1 VKQVDLHVAYEPYFG
16 WAFSALNFKS
26 EYAPFALWDVIAMGM
41 FDCYTVLRLQLKT
54 TIIF

>member
-16 WAFSALNFKS
+16 WTFSALNFKS

-41 FDCYTVLRLQLKT
+41 FDCYTVLQLRLKQP
-54 TIIF
+54 FF